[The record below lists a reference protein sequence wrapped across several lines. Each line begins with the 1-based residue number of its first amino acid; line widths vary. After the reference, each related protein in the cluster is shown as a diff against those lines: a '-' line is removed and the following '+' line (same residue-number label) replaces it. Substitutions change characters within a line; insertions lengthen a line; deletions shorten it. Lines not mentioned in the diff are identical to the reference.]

1 MWLGSLVAWALR
13 LKLGVP
19 GSHPVLVPVCRPFV
33 YFSHWLLDL
42 KDPSDYWNRSPKLFI
57 SQMTIL
63 NMLLKIRP
71 CLLLSF
77 TTTLDCFMSYVTTVT
92 EEPDSIFL
100 RKKQNPWRRKMWMPV
115 FREKWQVMAVDA
127 ELHIRVV
134 TMELLLSKG
143 TPV

>member
-1 MWLGSLVAWALR
+1 MTIETGA
-13 LKLGVP
+13 
-19 GSHPVLVPVCRPFV
+19 
-33 YFSHWLLDL
+33 
-42 KDPSDYWNRSPKLFI
+42 SPKLFI

-71 CLLLSF
+71 FLLLSS
-77 TTTLDCFMSYVTTVT
+77 TTTLDCFMSYVTIVT
-92 EEPDSIFL
+92 EEPDSIFI
-100 RKKQNPWRRKMWMPV
+100 RQKKNACRRKMCMPV

-143 TPV
+143 MPV